1 MLLQLRYA
9 LFPAALVLFAI
20 LGPFVLEPFDLVNLS
35 AFSAMAIAALG
46 LAFVWGTLGILNLG
60 HSVFFGLGAYAYAMS
75 VSNVG
80 DSTIAVLIGTVL
92 PVVFSLVLGYFLF
105 FSRLGEVY
113 LGVITLCVTLIFY
126 SFMTS
131 TADPWFHIGPV
142 PLGGFNGITAVPS
155 LNIPGEVQGFLSIE
169 ATFSICLVSLAGI
182 YILLSFLRMS
192 DAGRIM
198 TAIRESELRSEL
210 LGYDIRLYKLVGFA
224 ISAAIAGLG
233 GALYT
238 AVMGFVSPNVFDL
251 SQASQFVLWVIAG
264 GLGTFVGPVVA
275 SFGFQLLSSQLGAN
289 TVFNTEL
296 IFGATIILFV
306 LLAPQGLL
314 PMILKLS
321 NLRFP
326 NGFGR
331 LRRKE
336 KPA

>member
-1 MLLQLRYA
+1 MMRQVKHA
-9 LFPAALVLFAI
+9 LFPVALVLFAA
-20 LGPFVLEPFDLVNLS
+20 LGPFVLEPYDLVNLS

-60 HSVFFGLGAYAYAMS
+60 HSVFFGLGAYAYAIA
-75 VSNVG
+75 VSNLG
-80 DSTIAVLIGTVL
+80 DSTLAVLIGIAM
-92 PVVFSLVLGYFLF
+92 PVAFSLVLGYFLF
-105 FSRLGEVY
+105 FSRLGDVY

-131 TADPWFHIGPV
+131 TADPSFHIGPV

-155 LNIPGEVQGFLSIE
+155 LNMPGDPQAFLSTE
-169 ATFSICLVSLAGI
+169 ATFSICLLSLAGA
-182 YILLSFLRMS
+182 YILLSFLRSS

-210 LGYDIRLYKLVGFA
+210 LGYDIRFYKLVGFA
-224 ISAAIAGLG
+224 VSAAIAGLG

-238 AVMGFVSPNVFDL
+238 AVMGYVSPNVFDL
-251 SQASQFVLWVIAG
+251 PQASQFVLWVIAG
-264 GLGTFVGPVVA
+264 GLGAFVGPVVA

-289 TVFNTEL
+289 QVFNTEL

-306 LLAPQGLL
+306 MLVPQGLQ
-314 PMILKLS
+314 PMLLGLSSLK
-321 NLRFP
+321 FP
-326 NGFGR
+326 NRFGI